1 VPGRIIVDWVEGE
14 LKKEQASAPPGTEP
28 SVRSALSP
36 WYESFSAHLRED
48 VDEFNRD
55 RGGAAEIEQSGN
67 DVVVLNNTAGVKGTF
82 TTDLGLQQVR
92 SEYTPV
98 RELVAVPEG
107 EIFTLRLE
115 HGRLAIFSA
124 DQEIREEDLR
134 KMLLKPVLFPEDAS

>member
-1 VPGRIIVDWVEGE
+1 VDWVEGE

-36 WYESFSAHLRED
+36 WYAGFSAHLRND

-55 RGGAAEIEQSGN
+55 RGGAAEIAQSGN
-67 DVVVLNNTAGVKGTF
+67 EVVVLNNTGGVRGTF

-115 HGRLAIFSA
+115 NGRLAIFSA

-134 KMLLKPVLFPEDAS
+134 KALLKPVLFPEDAS